1 DLTAASAAWTVSKL
15 TVAACDPGWASPSP
29 PPGSR
34 PSPPSTT
41 AFSLAQFIPPTCSTA
56 AATLLV
62 PPRHGVPRGQRE
74 HPRDEPWLPLPNLGQ
89 AEPCLCSHPPGYG
102 HAWLVF
108 IEMSSSCQDGQ
119 ECPPMVAAWREG
131 GWGHGSRSIQAC
143 EGDSQRSG
151 PGGVDTGPRR

>member
-1 DLTAASAAWTVSKL
+1 DLTAASAARTVSNH
-15 TVAACDPGWASPSP
+15 TVAGGDTGLAPTSRT
-29 PPGSR
+29 PGSGPR
-34 PSPPSTT
+34 TPSTT

-108 IEMSSSCQDGQ
+108 IEMSSSCQHGQ
-119 ECPPMVAAWREG
+119 ECRPMLAAWRE
-131 GWGHGSRSIQAC
+131 
-143 EGDSQRSG
+143 
-151 PGGVDTGPRR
+151 